1 MMRNSGMNG
10 RPDFVSALRPC
21 HAEVR
26 KRLTLSM
33 EKAKSKF
40 ETRVVCWNKNF
51 KWLNSGEGRKTL
63 LVRNSILYIET
74 PEFFFTILVYK
85 TNSNWNDV
93 FTRIPGCEFMDSN
106 AILIEFD

>member
-33 EKAKSKF
+33 EKAKSNLKH
-40 ETRVVCWNKNF
+40 ELYAGT
-51 KWLNSGEGRKTL
+51 KT
-63 LVRNSILYIET
+63 
-74 PEFFFTILVYK
+74 
-85 TNSNWNDV
+85 SN
-93 FTRIPGCEFMDSN
+93 G
-106 AILIEFD
+106 